1 MAPLPVCRCC
11 PPPDLPY
18 WWGQRPRHSS
28 SESHLS
34 SWCRLEGGREG
45 ERKGGREGG
54 RERREGRERGRE
66 GEREEGREG
75 GKKGRREGG
84 REGSTYSWRKVHVR
98 GEGERVQEWVGWG
111 NERIRLKPVRGIM

>member
-1 MAPLPVCRCC
+1 M
-11 PPPDLPY
+11 
-18 WWGQRPRHSS
+18 
-28 SESHLS
+28 
-34 SWCRLEGGREG
+34 EG
-45 ERKGGREGG
+45 
-54 RERREGRERGRE
+54 GRE

-75 GKKGRREGG
+75 GKKGWREGGKKGQREGG